1 MTKIKYL
8 LSTLTA
14 AACVAGAGAQGR
26 VWSLDECMAYAAEH
40 GSSVAQARWDL
51 VGAKAE
57 YANAVANFLP
67 SVSAQTA
74 AQFSWGRNIDPETNT
89 YNNVTT
95 FNNGYGLYASLTLFD
110 GGQTYNNW
118 RLARAERERSRN
130 AIDMRRDDAAIAAM
144 MAYADAAYYLGAIAI
159 AEDKAAQSEALLALT
174 LRQEELGMMGAPDV
188 AQARASHS
196 DDLYT
201 LTHQQNVYRQSMLT
215 LRSALN
221 LPDSMALA
229 VDTTWL
235 ETEYLTYDLPVSIG
249 DICSY
254 AMANNPLAIEA
265 EKSVESARYR
275 YRSAQGALWPTISVS
290 GGISTSFYRMMGSE
304 VTFPRFGEQ
313 FRNNRGEYVQV
324 NFSLPLFDNL
334 WRSSSAR
341 RAKAN
346 WEIAKSQRDESLRK
360 LRDDITLAVLDRDGY
375 AAEIVA
381 LTDKLE
387 ADYTAYR
394 LNLRK
399 YEEGLLSLI
408 DLQLSANTYYASR
421 LALLQKQTLY
431 MLKDKLVNYYKG
443 EPLWTLK

>member
-1 MTKIKYL
+1 M
-8 LSTLTA
+8 A
-14 AACVAGAGAQGR
+14 QAGAQDR
-26 VWSLDECMAYAAEH
+26 PWSLDECMAYAAEH
-40 GSSVAQARWDL
+40 GTAVAQARWDL

-67 SVSAQTA
+67 SVSAQTS

-95 FNNGYGLYASLTLFD
+95 FNNGYGIYASLTLFD
-110 GGQTYNNW
+110 GGQTYNRW
-118 RLARAERERSRN
+118 RLARSTRERSRN
-130 AIDMRRDDAAIAAM
+130 AIEMHREDCAIAAM

-159 AEDKAAQSEALLALT
+159 AEDKAAQSEALLNLT

-188 AQARASHS
+188 AQARASHT
-196 DDLYT
+196 DDVYT
-201 LTHQQNVYRQSMLT
+201 LTHNRNVYLQSMLS

-221 LPDSMALA
+221 LPDSDVLA
-229 VDTTWL
+229 VDTAWL
-235 ETEYLTYDLPVSIG
+235 ETEYLTYDLPVSAGEIYT
-249 DICSY
+249 Y
-254 AMANNPLAIEA
+254 AADHNPRAIDA
-265 EKSVESARYR
+265 ERAVETARYN
-275 YRSAQGALWPTISVS
+275 YRVAQGGLWPTISVS
-290 GGISTSFYRMMGSE
+290 GGISTSFYRVLGSDA
-304 VTFPRFGEQ
+304 TFPRFGEQ
-313 FRNNRGEYVQV
+313 FRNNRGEYVQI
-324 NFSLPLFDNL
+324 NFSIPLFDNL

-360 LRDDITLAVLDRDGY
+360 LHDDIALAVLDRDGY
-375 AAEIVA
+375 AAEIAA